1 MSRHLALAG
10 LIVAGLAR
18 TVSSQSPPPA
28 PPNAAAQCQSDA
40 LAFQAKRFA
49 DMRSGGTLLTAES
62 VAPIQAE
69 GKRMAR
75 ECASRIAIE
84 SASPS
89 ELASLTS
96 LYLFTLDTAKAKT
109 VSALALSRPGMPE
122 TERANA
128 MVAAVQL
135 SIATFDPFTG
145 INQDAERFVRQ
156 IDQLSDAVI
165 PQKIRAHENL
175 LGRYEYADNDSGIRD
190 HAHKLLA
197 LARKA
202 LASGALGM
210 TPPRPG
216 VPSASAA
223 YPVMATAYSSLARG
237 QADFLHADSALMI
250 LDEADR
256 VLGSA
261 FPDSHRYLD
270 GQREMYKLVGTKATP
285 VDGKWWI
292 NSGDGAAAALEPG
305 NGKVT
310 LIQFTAHWCVP
321 CRHSYPGMLAM
332 SKHFAGKP
340 VESVFETYLYG
351 YLGKKRPL
359 TPEQEVAEDRSYY
372 AGEWALPFKIAVNPL
387 PARGDT
393 TTKDTEGRYAV
404 QGIPQIVV
412 VDRKGVIRATVI
424 GWDEGNE
431 KRLTAF
437 IDKLLAER

>member
-165 PQKIRAHENL
+165 QQKIRAHENL

-223 YPVMATAYSSLARG
+223 YPAGAMTNVM
-237 QADFLHADSALMI
+237 
-250 LDEADR
+250 
-256 VLGSA
+256 
-261 FPDSHRYLD
+261 
-270 GQREMYKLVGTKATP
+270 
-285 VDGKWWI
+285 
-292 NSGDGAAAALEPG
+292 
-305 NGKVT
+305 
-310 LIQFTAHWCVP
+310 VP
-321 CRHSYPGMLAM
+321 CAGARVSTSPRRSSEKIVREWKCRGSSVAGPQAASHSRNATCFAVTRLVIVPPGA
-332 SKHFAGKP
+332 
-340 VESVFETYLYG
+340 
-351 YLGKKRPL
+351 
-359 TPEQEVAEDRSYY
+359 
-372 AGEWALPFKIAVNPL
+372 
-387 PARGDT
+387 
-393 TTKDTEGRYAV
+393 
-404 QGIPQIVV
+404 
-412 VDRKGVIRATVI
+412 
-424 GWDEGNE
+424 
-431 KRLTAF
+431 
-437 IDKLLAER
+437 